1 MPAGSSGWFGSLQ
14 CPPLL
19 LPLSSEEADF
29 RTPHPLRGSFFVTL
43 TEARFVELPCAPAV
57 CRGPAAAR
65 GSAARLLIGRLALPA
80 LDLPD
85 TGPVVVP
92 GRVHSL
98 GRFKRDGLHKALA
111 DALPAALRNSLRTG
125 FEWYACRGA
134 FFHNDAHYGTVLF
147 GAWCVAGPPREIVFA
162 RAGTRVPAGPG
173 DWVIFDPFEPHAV
186 LDPGTDDRYTREHY
200 AGAPA
205 SLFVGFELHL
215 DERVVDAFAITPAH
229 PDAPV
234 LASSVAIHA
243 ETGALC

>member
-1 MPAGSSGWFGSLQ
+1 V
-14 CPPLL
+14 
-19 LPLSSEEADF
+19 D
-29 RTPHPLRGSFFVTL
+29 L
-43 TEARFVELPCAPAV
+43 TEARFVELPCTPAV

-65 GSAARLLIGRLALPA
+65 GSAARVLVGRLASPA

-85 TGPVVVP
+85 TGAVVVP
-92 GRVHSL
+92 GRVHGL
-98 GRFKRDGLHKALA
+98 GRFESDGLHRALA
-111 DALPAALRNSLRTG
+111 VALPAALRSSLRSG

-134 FFHNDAHYGTVLF
+134 FFHNDAHYDTVLF

-162 RAGTRVPAGPG
+162 RAGTRIPAAPG

-186 LDPGTDDRYTREHY
+186 LDPATDRYTRERY

-205 SLFVGFELHL
+205 SLFIGFELRL
-215 DERVVDAFAITPAH
+215 DERVRTAFAITPAH

-234 LASSVAIHA
+234 LASNVAIHA